1 MAKTKQEYVA
11 AADSNTSLISPQD
24 LSIPLGEGLMLP
36 RHVNDAV
43 RALMADEAID
53 LRMSGRPAQTAET
66 FVVKLVENN
75 DALGSMPAQ
84 GGFKLEIDGAV
95 NPHLV
100 FAGTSSATVTYT
112 FDTSDESMTA
122 AVRFYADS
130 SQGVEHTTGVSVV
143 GTPGT
148 AGSYTSI
155 AVTEATP
162 RILYYQLDGSAGL
175 GGLAICSAS
184 SEALA
189 NVTGAVT
196 QAQAA
201 ATDAYNYTY
210 IAGATPTSNAEY
222 FNQQSSANA
231 TNSYNYTFKAGTAPT
246 NNAEYFFEQAA
257 LSAQNAA
264 NSETAAFNH
273 TYKTGTSTNA
283 NAEYYNEEAQAAKLA
298 AEGHA
303 DDAQIALTALLA
315 AVDDNVY
322 LGGHASDPTTDNDGN
337 ALLTGAAYYNT
348 TAGEV
353 RFYTGSAWT
362 AVSGGGGGISADANN
377 DLSAGTDSLAYFD
390 LSANS
395 DFQTVQ
401 NTANTAN
408 STANTANTT
417 ANAALPKAGGTITGS
432 LTVDQ
437 DLTVSGTTTTLNT
450 QDLLVEDKSITLA
463 SVTTPTEASANG
475 SGVDVAVTGLGVLWT
490 TDAPRIEYS
499 SSNSGL
505 DQYWNLNRGIVAK
518 GWSDAGSNV
527 YDGQI
532 TLNCSAN
539 SHGITIKS
547 APHSDNAT
555 YDLVLPA
562 TITGAGGKV
571 LAQNS
576 ANNQLEF
583 VDVVKPASF
592 AALASL
598 TTVVGSTNV
607 DVRRAKIETAAASA
621 DFAGD
626 ARFYNATAA
635 VTLTMDDTALAEGD
649 IITIYANGNDVTIAQ
664 DATNGFDTIKIDGT
678 TAAHSGN
685 VTVANGTIATISVI
699 SATAGSSFA
708 VIAGQGVS

>member
-1 MAKTKQEYVA
+1 MATTKQQYVA
-11 AADSNTSLISPQD
+11 AADSNTSLTSPQN

-53 LRMSGRPAQTAET
+53 LRMSGRPAKTAET

-84 GGFKLEIDGAV
+84 GGLKLEIDGAV

-112 FDTSDESMTA
+112 FDTSDESMTGA
-122 AVRFYADS
+122 LRFYADS
-130 SQGVEHTTGVSVV
+130 SQGVEHTTGVTVV

-162 RILYYQLDGSAGL
+162 RILYYQLAGSAGL
-175 GGLAICSAS
+175 GGLAISSAS

-201 ATDAYNYTY
+201 ATDAYNYAY

-222 FNQQSSANA
+222 FKQQSADSA
-231 TNSYNYTFKAGTAPT
+231 TNSFNYTFKAGTAPT
-246 NNAEYFFEQAA
+246 NNAEYFFEQAD

-264 NSETAAFNH
+264 NSATAAFNH

-303 DDAQIALTALLA
+303 GDAQIALTSILA

-353 RFYTGSAWT
+353 RFYTGSAWV
-362 AVSGGGGGISADANN
+362 ASGGGGISTDAGN
-377 DLSAGTDSLAYFD
+377 DIVAATGDGLAFFD
-390 LSANS
+390 LSANTQ
-395 DFQTVQ
+395 FTAVQ

-408 STANTANTT
+408 STAG
-417 ANAALPKAGGTITGS
+417 AALPAAGGTISGS
-432 LTVDQ
+432 LTVQ
-437 DLTVSGTTTTLNT
+437 GDLSVNGTTTTVNT
-450 QDLLVEDKSITLA
+450 TNLEVTDANITVA
-463 SVTTPTEASANG
+463 KNAVTAADANG
-475 SGVDVAVTGLGVLWT
+475 AGLTVAGAAAATFIYASTPDRWEVNKALDVAGNITTTGTVDGVDVSSLST
-490 TDAPRIEYS
+490 TV
-499 SSNSGL
+499 SGKQ
-505 DQYWNLNRGIVAK
+505 DN
-518 GWSDAGSNV
+518 
-527 YDGQI
+527 I
-532 TLNCSAN
+532 TATS
-539 SHGITIKS
+539 GTI
-547 APHSDNAT
+547 NAQ
-555 YDLVLPA
+555 A
-562 TITGAGGKV
+562 
-571 LAQNS
+571 
-576 ANNQLEF
+576 
-583 VDVVKPASF
+583 
-592 AALASL
+592 L
-598 TTVVGSTNV
+598 TTVVDSTNV
-607 DVRRAKIETAAASA
+607 DVRTAKDFQQGTAADIVGGATL
-621 DFAGD
+621 
-626 ARFYNATAA
+626 YNATAA
-635 VTLTMDDTALAEGD
+635 ITLTMDTTKLGVGD
-649 IITIYANGNDVTIAQ
+649 IATIYAGNGNVTIAQ
-664 DATNGFDTIKIDGT
+664 DATNPFSTIKIDGST
-678 TAAHSGN
+678 SAVTGN
-685 VTVANGTIATISVI
+685 RTIASGSLATITVV
-699 SATAGSSFA
+699 SSGVA
-708 VIAGQGVS
+708 VIAGQGVV